1 MIPIT
6 RIGKSRL
13 SNTRS
18 GSIVH
23 QGVLTIVAVAPE
35 TPPNLYMQSKD
46 ALAVLDQNL
55 AEAGTDKSRV
65 LMVMIDL
72 QDVDTK
78 PEFNRAWDDWV
89 ERDNLPLRACSTT
102 PLAGRRHTTHA
113 RYRARSDRTRD
124 REVRWKC
131 SKSGGVV
138 GHFGANDLSQKGGM
152 GRNGQRLS

>member
-23 QGVLTIVAVAPE
+23 QGVLTTVAVAPE
-35 TPPNLYMQSKD
+35 TPPDLYMQSKD

-65 LMVMIDL
+65 LMVMIYL
-72 QDVDTK
+72 QDVDAK

-89 ERDNLPLRACSTT
+89 DRDNLPLRACVGAPLEGEFLVEIIST
-102 PLAGRRHTTHA
+102 AA
-113 RYRARSDRTRD
+113 V
-124 REVRWKC
+124 EE
-131 SKSGGVV
+131 
-138 GHFGANDLSQKGGM
+138 
-152 GRNGQRLS
+152 